1 MGKNEIGP
9 AGGNPVWQVRE
20 QTALAGVS
28 PQTGEP
34 IVPSAT
40 DLNLANL
47 VRIASEWRW
56 VILGCVAL
64 GLALGLV
71 ATLLATPLYRSQAT
85 LEMNPPQVEV
95 LGQGKGGG
103 TSMVANDRDFLA
115 TQYGLL
121 RSRSLAERV
130 AQELN
135 LGGNPA
141 FVPEGVDR
149 GTGNR
154 IAAGRLQGGFDVDPV
169 PQSRLVEI
177 SFVSEDPALAARITN
192 AFADNFINSNLE
204 RRYESSAYARR
215 FLQQQINRLKGELEN
230 TERRLVAY
238 AQQQNLIA
246 TPQGGGGEGGGGGGG
261 SGSGSLAGASLG
273 GINEALTAA
282 TTRRIQAEQ
291 AYRQSLAVTNISE
304 VNERVAP
311 LRNQLAQLEAEYRT
325 KSTQFQDDYP
335 DMVRLRS
342 QITST
347 QQAIRAETART
358 VGSRSNTLLGEFR
371 AAQNAE
377 RELQARVNQLKGTV
391 LDERGRSIQYNIL
404 QRELDTNR
412 GLYDALL
419 QRYREIGIAGGV
431 GTNTVSV
438 VDRAEPAGGPFT
450 PNLILNLMMG
460 AGIGFALGF
469 LAALGLD
476 ILNDVIKS
484 PDDVRN
490 KLGMAS
496 LGLIPKKAGTDP
508 LLEDLKDRT
517 SPVSE
522 AYFSLSSAL
531 QFTTEHG
538 TPKSLLITSSRA
550 AEGKSSTTL
559 ALSQNFAR
567 LGHRV
572 LLIDADLRKPAFI
585 TGLDNQDG
593 LSKLLTN
600 TDALAGHVLETE
612 FDNLFLLPC
621 GPLPPNPAEL
631 LASQRLKALL
641 AEAMQQYDLVI
652 VDGPP
657 VLGLADAPLLASVCR
672 GTLLVVETGKTR
684 TRAAVDA
691 VGRLRS
697 AGAHMVGAVLTK
709 YKQRSHGYGYGYSY
723 EPYRYG
729 GVGSKEREIKLIA
742 RREAPQDAPQ
752 DA

>member
-1 MGKNEIGP
+1 MGMNEIGP
-9 AGGNPVWQVRE
+9 TGGNPVWQARQ
-20 QTALAGVS
+20 QTALAGVA
-28 PQTGEP
+28 PQPGELAL
-34 IVPSAT
+34 PSGT
-40 DLNLANL
+40 DLNFANL
-47 VRIASEWRW
+47 LRIASEWRW
-56 VILGCVAL
+56 VILGCVAV
-64 GLALGLV
+64 GLAIGLV
-71 ATLLATPLYRSQAT
+71 ATLIATPLYRSQAT

-95 LGQGKGGG
+95 LGQGKGGQA
-103 TSMVANDRDFLA
+103 MVANDRDFLA

-121 RSRSLAERV
+121 RSRSLAVRV

-169 PQSRLVEI
+169 PQSRLVQI

-215 FLQQQINRLKGELEN
+215 FLQGQINRLKGELEN

-246 TPQGGGGEGGGGGGG
+246 TPGSGGGGESGSQSGGG
-261 SGSGSLAGASLG
+261 SLTGASLG

-282 TTRRIQAEQ
+282 TTRRIAAEE
-291 AYRQSLAVTNISE
+291 AYRQSLSVTQTAE
-304 VNERVAP
+304 VNDRLAP
-311 LRNQLAQLEAEYRT
+311 MRNELSARQSEYDQ
-325 KSTQFQDDYP
+325 KLTQFQPDYP

-342 QITST
+342 QIS
-347 QQAIRAETART
+347 AIERAIQTESRRTA
-358 VGSRSNTLLGEFR
+358 GGRSNTLLASYR
-371 AAQNAE
+371 AAQAE
-377 RELQARVNQLKGTV
+377 ERTLQARVNALRGAV
-391 LDERGRSIQYNIL
+391 LNERGRSIQYNIL

-450 PNLILNLMMG
+450 PNLMLNLLLGG
-460 AGIGFALGF
+460 AIGFAIGF
-469 LAALGLD
+469 LGALGLD
-476 ILNDVIKS
+476 ILNDVVKT

-490 KLGMAS
+490 KLGLAS
-496 LGLIPKKAGTDP
+496 LGLIPRKAGANP

-572 LLIDADLRKPAFI
+572 LLIDADLRKPAFV
-585 TGLDNQDG
+585 TGLDNQEG

-600 TDALAGHVLETE
+600 SDALSAHVLETE
-612 FDNLFLLPC
+612 FENLTLLPC

-631 LASQRLKALL
+631 LASSRLKALL
-641 AEAMQQYDLVI
+641 AEAMQEYDLVI

-657 VLGLADAPLLASVCR
+657 VLGLADAPLLSSVCR
-672 GTLLVVETGKTR
+672 GTLLVIETGKTR

-691 VGRLRS
+691 VTRLRG
-697 AGAHMVGAVLTK
+697 AGAHLVGAVLTK
-709 YKQRSHGYGYGYSY
+709 YKHRSHGYGYGYSY

-729 GVGSKEREIKLIA
+729 GVGTREREIKLIA
-742 RREAPQDAPQ
+742 RREA
-752 DA
+752 

>member
-9 AGGNPVWQVRE
+9 TGGNPVWQVRE
-20 QTALAGVS
+20 QSALAVVDPNAAPVVAS
-28 PQTGEP
+28 
-34 IVPSAT
+34 ST

-47 VRIASEWRW
+47 LRIASEWRW

-64 GLALGLV
+64 GLAIAMV
-71 ATLLATPLYRSQAT
+71 ATLLATPLYRAQSV
-85 LEMNPPQVEV
+85 LEMNPPQIEV
-95 LGQGKGGG
+95 LGQGKGGQ
-103 TSMVANDRDFLA
+103 SMVANDRDFLA

-121 RSRSLAERV
+121 RSRTLAERV

-135 LGGNPA
+135 LGANPS
-141 FVPEGVDR
+141 FVPAGVDR
-149 GTGNR
+149 ATGNR
-154 IAAGRLQGGFDVDPV
+154 IAAGRLQGGFGVDPV
-169 PQSRLVEI
+169 PQSRLVQI
-177 SFVSEDPALAARITN
+177 SFVSEDPALAARVTN

-215 FLQQQINRLKGELEN
+215 FLQSQINRLKGELEN

-238 AQQQNLIA
+238 AQQQQII
-246 TPQGGGGEGGGGGGG
+246 PSSGGGGGTGESGTSGGG
-261 SGSGSLAGASLG
+261 SGSGGSLAGASLTG
-273 GINEALTAA
+273 LNEALTAA
-282 TTRRIQAEQ
+282 TTRRIAAEQ
-291 AYRQSLAVTNISE
+291 AYRQSLNAGQTSE
-304 VNERVAP
+304 VNERIAP
-311 LRNQLAQLEAEYRT
+311 LRNSLAQLQAEYRQ
-325 KSTQFQDDYP
+325 KATQFQDDYP

-342 QITST
+342 QIAST
-347 QQAIRAETART
+347 EATIREESART
-358 VGSRSNTLLGEFR
+358 VGGRSATLLGEFR

-377 RELQARVNQLKGTV
+377 RALQGRVAALRGTV

-419 QRYREIGIAGGV
+419 QRYREIGISGGV
-431 GTNTVSV
+431 GTNTVSI
-438 VDRAEPAGGPFT
+438 VDRALPPGGPFT
-450 PNLILNLMMG
+450 PNLMLNLLMG
-460 AGIGFALGF
+460 AGLGFAIGFAT
-469 LAALGLD
+469 ALGLD

-496 LGLIPKKAGTDP
+496 LGLIPNKAGAAP
-508 LLEDLKDRT
+508 VLEDLKDRT

-567 LGHRV
+567 LGSRV

-585 TGLDNQDG
+585 TGLDNQEG

-600 TDALAGHVLETE
+600 SDPLSAHVLDTE
-612 FDNLFLLPC
+612 FENLSLLPC

-631 LASQRLKALL
+631 LASQRLKALIN
-641 AEAMQQYDLVI
+641 EAMQQYDLVI

-657 VLGLADAPLLASVCR
+657 VLGLADAPLLSSVCR

-691 VGRLRS
+691 VGRLRA
-697 AGAHMVGAVLTK
+697 AGAHLVGGVLTK

-729 GVGSKEREIKLIA
+729 GVGSREREIKLIA
-742 RREAPQDAPQ
+742 RREA
-752 DA
+752 

>member
-9 AGGNPVWQVRE
+9 TAGNPVWQVRE
-20 QTALAGVS
+20 QTALATIAPQPVETLAAS
-28 PQTGEP
+28 P
-34 IVPSAT
+34 T
-40 DLNLANL
+40 DLNLSNL
-47 VRIASEWRW
+47 LRIASEWRW
-56 VILGCVAL
+56 IILGCVAL

-103 TSMVANDRDFLA
+103 AMMAQDRDFLA

-135 LGGNPA
+135 LGANPA

-149 GTGNR
+149 ATGNR

-169 PQSRLVEI
+169 PQSRLVQI
-177 SFVSEDPALAARITN
+177 SFVSEDPALAARVTN

-246 TPQGGGGEGGGGGGG
+246 TPQGGGGEGGSGGGGG
-261 SGSGSLAGASLG
+261 AGSLAGASLG
-273 GINEALTAA
+273 GLNEALTAA

-291 AYRQSLAVTNISE
+291 AYRQSLSVTNTAE
-304 VNERVAP
+304 VNERIAP

-342 QITST
+342 QIQST
-347 QQAIRAETART
+347 EQAIAAESRRT
-358 VGSRSNTLLGEFR
+358 VGGRSNTLLAEYR
-371 AAQNAE
+371 AAQSAE
-377 RELQARVNQLKGTV
+377 AQLQARVNQLKGTV

-431 GTNTVSV
+431 GTNTVSI
-438 VDRAEPAGGPFT
+438 VDRAQPAGGPFT
-450 PNLILNLMMG
+450 PNLMLNLMIG
-460 AGIGFALGF
+460 AGLGFALGF

-572 LLIDADLRKPAFI
+572 LLIDADLRKPAFV
-585 TGLDNQDG
+585 TGLENNDG

-600 TDALAGHVLETE
+600 TDPLSAHVLETE
-612 FDNLFLLPC
+612 FENLTLLPC

-631 LASQRLKALL
+631 LASQRLKSLI

-657 VLGLADAPLLASVCR
+657 VLGLADAPLLSSVCR

-691 VGRLRS
+691 VGRLRA
-697 AGAHMVGAVLTK
+697 AGAHLVGAVLTK

-729 GVGSKEREIKLIA
+729 GVGSREREIKLIA
-742 RREAPQDAPQ
+742 RRDAPQDAPQ
-752 DA
+752 EA

>member
-9 AGGNPVWQVRE
+9 TAGNPVWQVRE
-20 QTALAGVS
+20 QTALAGVAS
-28 PQTGEP
+28 QTGEP
-34 IVPSAT
+34 VAPSAT

-47 VRIASEWRW
+47 LRIASEWRW

-71 ATLLATPLYRSQAT
+71 ATLLATPMYRSQAT

-95 LGQGKGGG
+95 LGQGKSGS
-103 TSMVANDRDFLA
+103 SMIANDRDFLA

-135 LGGNPA
+135 LGGNPS

-149 GTGNR
+149 GTGNK
-154 IAAGRLQGGFDVDPV
+154 IAAARLQGGFDVDPV
-169 PQSRLVEI
+169 PQSRLVQI

-246 TPQGGGGEGGGGGGG
+246 TPQGGGGEGGGSSGGG
-261 SGSGSLAGASLG
+261 GSLAGASLG
-273 GINEALTAA
+273 GLNEALTAA

-291 AYRQSLAVTNISE
+291 AYRQSLAVTNTAE
-304 VNERVAP
+304 VNERIAP
-311 LRNQLAQLEAEYRT
+311 LRNQLAVLEAEYRT

-342 QITST
+342 QIQST
-347 QQAIRAETART
+347 QQAIQAESRRT
-358 VGSRSNTLLGEFR
+358 VGGRSNTLLAEYR

-377 RELQARVNQLKGTV
+377 QQLQARVNQLKGTV

-431 GTNTVSV
+431 GTNSVSI

-496 LGLIPKKAGTDP
+496 LGLIPKKAGADP

-572 LLIDADLRKPAFI
+572 LLIDADLRKPAFV

-600 TDALAGHVLETE
+600 SDALSAHVLETE
-612 FDNLFLLPC
+612 FDKLWLLPC

-631 LASQRLKALL
+631 LASQRLKALI

-657 VLGLADAPLLASVCR
+657 VLGLADAPLLSSVCR

-697 AGAHMVGAVLTK
+697 AGAHLVGAVLTK

-742 RREAPQDAPQ
+742 RREAPQDA
-752 DA
+752 

>member
-9 AGGNPVWQVRE
+9 TGGNPVWQVRE
-20 QTALAGVS
+20 QNALAMIAPTAVDAS
-28 PQTGEP
+28 PA
-34 IVPSAT
+34 AT

-47 VRIASEWRW
+47 LRIASEWRW
-56 VILGCVAL
+56 VILSCVAL
-64 GLALGLV
+64 GLAFGLV
-71 ATLLATPLYRSQAT
+71 ATLMATPMYRSSAM
-85 LEMNPPQVEV
+85 LELNPPAIEV
-95 LGQGKGGG
+95 LGQGKGGQPVVG
-103 TSMVANDRDFLA
+103 NDRDFLA

-135 LGGNPA
+135 LGANPA

-149 GTGNR
+149 GLGNR
-154 IAAGRLQGGFDVDPV
+154 IATGRLRGGFDVAPV

-177 SFVSEDPALAARITN
+177 SYVSQDPALAARITN
-192 AFADNFINSNLE
+192 AFADNFINANLE

-215 FLQQQINRLKGELEN
+215 FLQQQITRLKGELEN

-238 AQQQNLIA
+238 AQQHALIA
-246 TPQGGGGEGGGGGGG
+246 TPNGGGRGEGGEGGEGGGG
-261 SGSGSLAGASLG
+261 SLTGASLG
-273 GINEALTAA
+273 AINQALTQA
-282 TTRRIQAEQ
+282 TTRRIAAEQ
-291 AYRQSLAVTNISE
+291 AYRQSLAVTQTAE
-304 VNERVAP
+304 VNERIAP
-311 LRNQLAQLEAEYRT
+311 LRNQLAALQSEYQE
-325 KSTQFQDDYP
+325 KLNQFQPEYP
-335 DMVRLRS
+335 DMVRLRAR
-342 QITST
+342 ITGVE
-347 QQAIRAETART
+347 QAIQNESART
-358 VGSRSNTLLGEFR
+358 SGSRSNTLLAEYR

-377 RELQARVNQLKGTV
+377 RTLQARVNQLKGAV

-419 QRYREIGIAGGV
+419 QRYREIGISGGV
-431 GTNTVSV
+431 GTNVVSI

-450 PNLILNLMMG
+450 PNLILNLMLG

-469 LAALGLD
+469 LGALGLD
-476 ILNDVIKS
+476 ILNDVIKTA
-484 PDDVRN
+484 DDVRN
-490 KLGMAS
+490 KLGLAS
-496 LGLIPKKAGTDP
+496 LGQIPKKAGSEP
-508 LLEDLKDRT
+508 LLEDLKDRA

-559 ALSQNFAR
+559 ALAQNFAR
-567 LGHRV
+567 LGNRV
-572 LLIDADLRKPAFI
+572 LLMDADLRKPAFV
-585 TGLDNQDG
+585 TGLDSQEG

-600 TDALAGHVLETE
+600 SDPLAAHVLDTE
-612 FDNLFLLPC
+612 FENLALLPC

-631 LASQRLKALL
+631 LASGRLKAIL
-641 AEAMQQYDLVI
+641 AEAMQQYDLVV

-672 GTLLVVETGKTR
+672 ATLLVVESGKTR

-691 VGRLRS
+691 VVRLRG
-697 AGAHMVGAVLTK
+697 AGGHLVGAVLTK
-709 YKQRSHGYGYGYSY
+709 YRHRAHGYGYGYSY
-723 EPYRYG
+723 EPYQYG
-729 GVGSKEREIKLIA
+729 GVGSREREIKLIA
-742 RREAPQDAPQ
+742 RREV
-752 DA
+752 

>member
-9 AGGNPVWQVRE
+9 TGSNPVWQVRE
-20 QTALAGVS
+20 QTNLAGLA
-28 PQTGEP
+28 PQAGAP
-34 IVPSAT
+34 AAAAPLA
-40 DLNLANL
+40 DLNLSTL
-47 VRIASEWRW
+47 VRIVSEWRW
-56 VILGCVAL
+56 VILGCVAV
-64 GLALGLV
+64 GLALALV
-71 ATLLATPLYRSQAT
+71 ATLLATPLYRASAT

-95 LGQGKGGG
+95 LGQGKSGQA
-103 TSMVANDRDFLA
+103 MVANDRDFLP

-121 RSRSLAERV
+121 RSRALAERV

-141 FVPEGVDR
+141 FVPEGIDR
-149 GTGNR
+149 ASGTR
-154 IAAGRLQGGFDVDPV
+154 IAAARLQGGFDVDPL

-177 SFVSEDPALAARITN
+177 SFVSEDPALAARVTN
-192 AFADNFINSNLE
+192 AFADNFINSSLE

-215 FLQQQINRLKGELEN
+215 FLQQQINRLKGELES

-238 AQQQNLIA
+238 AQREGII
-246 TPQGGGGEGGGGGGG
+246 PPSGGGAPGQSGGGGGGNG
-261 SGSGSLAGASLG
+261 GSLAGASLG
-273 GINEALTAA
+273 GLNEALTAA
-282 TTRRIQAEQ
+282 TARRIAAEQ
-291 AYRQSLAVTNISE
+291 AYRQALSVTQTAE
-304 VNERVAP
+304 VNERIAP
-311 LRNQLAQLEAEYRT
+311 LRAQLAAAQNEYRQ

-335 DMVRLRS
+335 EMVRLRM
-342 QITST
+342 QIESIEE
-347 QQAIRAETART
+347 AIRTESARA
-358 VGSRSNTLLGEFR
+358 VGGRANTLLAEFR

-377 RELQARVNQLKGTV
+377 RQLQERVNQLRGNV

-431 GTNTVSV
+431 GTNAISI
-438 VDRAEPAGGPFT
+438 VDRAEAPGGPFT
-450 PNLILNLMMG
+450 PNLILNLLIG

-490 KLGMAS
+490 KLGLAS
-496 LGLIPKKAGTDP
+496 LGMIPKKSGNEP

-531 QFTTEHG
+531 PFTTEHG
-538 TPKSLLITSSRA
+538 TPKSLLVTSSRA

-559 ALSQNFAR
+559 AVSQNFAR
-567 LGHRV
+567 LGNRV
-572 LLIDADLRKPAFI
+572 LLIDADLRKPAFV
-585 TGLDNQDG
+585 TGLDSQDG

-600 TDALAGHVLETE
+600 TDPIAAHILDTE
-612 FDNLFLLPC
+612 FENLSLLPC

-631 LASQRLKALL
+631 LASQRLKSII
-641 AEAMQQYDLVI
+641 AEAMQQYDLVV

-672 GTLLVVETGKTR
+672 GTLLVIESGKTR
-684 TRAAVDA
+684 TRAAIDA
-691 VGRLRS
+691 VARLNT
-697 AGAHMVGAVLTK
+697 AGAHLIGAVLTK
-709 YKQRSHGYGYGYSY
+709 YKHRAHGYGYGYSY

-729 GVGSKEREIKLIA
+729 GIGSREREIKLIA
-742 RREAPQDAPQ
+742 RRDEV
-752 DA
+752 

>member
-9 AGGNPVWQVRE
+9 TGGNPVWQVRE
-20 QTALAGVS
+20 QTALAGIA
-28 PQTGEP
+28 PQPGEALA
-34 IVPSAT
+34 PSAT

-47 VRIASEWRW
+47 LRIASEWRW

-71 ATLLATPLYRSQAT
+71 ATLLATPMYRSQAT
-85 LEMNPPQVEV
+85 LEMNPPQIEV
-95 LGQGKGGG
+95 LGAGKGGG
-103 TSMVANDRDFLA
+103 GMMAQDRDFLA

-154 IAAGRLQGGFDVDPV
+154 IAAGRLQGGFEVDPV
-169 PQSRLVEI
+169 PQSRLVQI

-246 TPQGGGGEGGGGGGG
+246 TPQGGGGAESSAGGGGGGA
-261 SGSGSLAGASLG
+261 GSLAGASLG

-291 AYRQSLAVTNISE
+291 AYRQSLSVTNTAE
-304 VNERVAP
+304 VNERIAP

-325 KSTQFQDDYP
+325 KATQFQDDYP

-342 QITST
+342 QIQST
-347 QQAIRAETART
+347 EQAIRAESQRT
-358 VGSRSNTLLGEFR
+358 VGGRSNTLLAEYR

-377 RELQARVNQLKGTV
+377 QQLQARVSQLKGAV

-450 PNLILNLMMG
+450 PNLILNLMIG
-460 AGIGFALGF
+460 ASLGFALGF

-484 PDDVRN
+484 PDDVRT

-572 LLIDADLRKPAFI
+572 LLIDADLRKPAFV

-600 TDALAGHVLETE
+600 TDPLSAHVLDTE
-612 FDNLFLLPC
+612 FDNLTLLPC

-631 LASQRLKALL
+631 LASQRLKALI

-657 VLGLADAPLLASVCR
+657 VLGLADAPLLSSVCR

-697 AGAHMVGAVLTK
+697 AGAHLVGAVLTK
-709 YKQRSHGYGYGYSY
+709 YKQRQHGYGYGYSY

-742 RREAPQDAPQ
+742 RREAPQEAPQ

>member
-9 AGGNPVWQVRE
+9 TGGNPVWQVRE
-20 QTALAGVS
+20 QTALAGTTAGVN
-28 PQTGEP
+28 GEA
-34 IVPSAT
+34 VPSAG
-40 DLNLANL
+40 DLNLAAL
-47 VRIASEWRW
+47 LRIVSEWRW
-56 VILGCVAL
+56 VILGCVAV
-64 GLALGLV
+64 GVALGLIW
-71 ATLLATPLYRSQAT
+71 TLLATPMFRAEST

-95 LGQGKGGG
+95 LGQGKGGQP
-103 TSMVANDRDFLA
+103 MVANDREFLA

-135 LGGNPA
+135 LGANPA

-149 GTGNR
+149 ATGNR
-154 IAAGRLQGGFDVDPV
+154 IAAGRLISALDVDPV
-169 PQSRLVEI
+169 PQSRLVRI
-177 SFVSEDPALAARITN
+177 SFTSEDPALAARVTN
-192 AFADNFINSNLE
+192 AFADSFINSNLE

-238 AQQQNLIA
+238 AQQQGIIPPA
-246 TPQGGGGEGGGGGGG
+246 GGGGEGEGGG
-261 SGSGSLAGASLG
+261 SGGSLAGASLG
-273 GINEALTAA
+273 ALNEALTAT
-282 TTRRIQAEQ
+282 TTRRIAAEQ
-291 AYRQSLAVTNISE
+291 AYRQSLNAGQTVE
-304 VNERVAP
+304 VNERIAP
-311 LRNQLAQLEAEYRT
+311 LRNQLAQLQAEFRT

-342 QITST
+342 QIQSVEA
-347 QQAIRAETART
+347 AIREESART
-358 VGSRSNTLLGEFR
+358 VGSRSNTLLADFR

-377 RELQARVNQLKGTV
+377 RALQARVNALRGTV

-431 GTNTVSV
+431 GTNAVSV
-438 VDRAEPAGGPFT
+438 VDRAETPGGPFT
-450 PNLILNLMMG
+450 PNLILNLLLG
-460 AGIGFALGF
+460 AGIGFALGCVG
-469 LAALGLD
+469 ALGLD
-476 ILNDVIKS
+476 IVNDVIKS
-484 PDDVRN
+484 PEDVRN
-490 KLGMAS
+490 KLGLAS
-496 LGLIPKKAGTDP
+496 LGLIPTKVGAGP
-508 LLEDLKDRT
+508 LLNDLKDRT
-517 SPVSE
+517 SPISE

-538 TPKSLLITSSRA
+538 TPKSLLITSTRA

-559 ALSQNFAR
+559 ALSQNLAR

-572 LLIDADLRKPAFI
+572 LLIDADLRKPAFV

-600 TDALAGHVLETE
+600 TEALSAHVLETE
-612 FDNLFLLPC
+612 FENLTLLPC

-641 AEAMQQYDLVI
+641 TEAMQQYDLVI

-657 VLGLADAPLLASVCR
+657 VLGLADAPLLSSVCR
-672 GTLLVVETGKTR
+672 ATLLVVETGKTR

-691 VGRLRS
+691 VGRLRG
-697 AGAHMVGAVLTK
+697 AGAHLVGAVLTK
-709 YKQRSHGYGYGYSY
+709 YKQRSHGYGYGYGY
-723 EPYRYG
+723 EAYKYG
-729 GVGSKEREIKLIA
+729 GVSSSEREIKLIA
-742 RREAPQDAPQ
+742 HRAA
-752 DA
+752 